1 MPKISKITPS
11 VAKSIDEDITA
22 AVKSVEKKWGVN
34 ISVGGGTYDSDSFT
48 SKVKVSLEGV
58 DTGKKE
64 WDRFCFRFGLKPEQ
78 YGQTFSSRGETFT
91 VSGIAPKGK
100 KYPILAKNAR
110 GTTYKFSLHVL
121 D

>member
-34 ISVGGGTYDSDSFT
+34 ISIGGGTYDSDSFT

-58 DTGKKE
+58 DTRVQRKKIE
-64 WDRFCFRFGLKPEQ
+64 LARQKIIK
-78 YGQTFSSRGETFT
+78 RG
-91 VSGIAPKGK
+91 IK
-100 KYPILAKNAR
+100 I
-110 GTTYKFSLHVL
+110 
-121 D
+121 